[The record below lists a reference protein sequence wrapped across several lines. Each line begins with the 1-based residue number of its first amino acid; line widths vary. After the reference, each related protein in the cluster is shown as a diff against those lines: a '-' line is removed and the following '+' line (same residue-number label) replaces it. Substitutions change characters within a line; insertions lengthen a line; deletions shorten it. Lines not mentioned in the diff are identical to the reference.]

1 MSRLTRSLSGISLS
15 AFGSSAALTSEL
27 TDADAIL
34 KTPLPLSRRLGF
46 VSLRGGSG
54 TSSTASYVASLLAT
68 RRAGMILG
76 VNASAG
82 ESNLIW
88 HAGLV
93 ALAEQRASE
102 RRLRAR
108 SAQDARDGLPRTR
121 SGLHT
126 LDLREP
132 SMPEVAASTTRWFD
146 ELTPVTRFFELV
158 VTDWGTRS
166 WRVDLGQ
173 VASASHV
180 ICVVARAD
188 RYAAEEAASVVPALQ
203 AHEDQPRVV
212 LALVDVG
219 GTASRS
225 IETLRDS
232 LDIPVVGIPHDVSR
246 GSLTP
251 VGSATLAART
261 RIAYTRL
268 ATALMTESLLSTD
281 RRTARAAQPVA
292 VVEDAGVTR

>member
-1 MSRLTRSLSGISLS
+1 MARIARSLSGMSLS
-15 AFGSSAALTSEL
+15 AFGSTAALTSEL
-27 TDADAIL
+27 TDGDAVL
-34 KTPLPLSRRLGF
+34 RMPLPLSRRFGF

-54 TSSTASYVASLLAT
+54 TSSTASYVASLLAS

-82 ESNLIW
+82 DANLIW
-88 HAGLV
+88 HTGRTS
-93 ALAEQRASE
+93 LAEQRPSE

-108 SAQDARDGLPRTR
+108 NASDARDGLPRTR
-121 SGLHT
+121 SGLYT

-132 SMPEVAASTTRWFD
+132 TAPGVSVSTARWFD
-146 ELTPVTRFFELV
+146 ELTPITRFFEVV
-158 VTDWGTRS
+158 VTDWGSRS
-166 WRVDLGQ
+166 WRVDLGE

-180 ICVVARAD
+180 VCLVARAD
-188 RYAAEEAASVVPALQ
+188 RYAAEEAASLVPALL
-203 AHEDQPRVV
+203 AYGDQTRVA

-225 IETLRDS
+225 IETLRES
-232 LDIPVVGIPHDVSR
+232 LGIPVVGIPFDASR
-246 GSLTP
+246 GSMTP

-268 ATALMTESLLSTD
+268 ATALMTESQLTND
-281 RRTARAAQPVA
+281 RMTARHPA
-292 VVEDAGVTR
+292 VSAELSEAVK